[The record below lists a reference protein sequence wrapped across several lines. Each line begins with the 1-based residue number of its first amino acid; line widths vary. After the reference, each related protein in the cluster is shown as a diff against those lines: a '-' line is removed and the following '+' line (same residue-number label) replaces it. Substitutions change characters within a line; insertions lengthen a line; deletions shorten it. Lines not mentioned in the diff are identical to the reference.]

1 MAGIDATLRQAMNRD
16 IRVNADAIRRAVEEY
31 GSMAHLA
38 RALDVPLKKLQGWRD
53 DEKPMPLKY
62 YRKILDLLA
71 ERGGK

>member
-1 MAGIDATLRQAMNRD
+1 MNRD
-16 IRVNADAIRRAVEEY
+16 IRVNAEAIRRAVEEY

-38 RALDVPLKKLQGWRD
+38 RALGVPLKKLQEWRN

-71 ERGGK
+71 ERGS

>member
-1 MAGIDATLRQAMNRD
+1 MRHLPRAMNRD

-38 RALDVPLKKLQGWRD
+38 RALDVPLKKLQQWRD

-71 ERGGK
+71 ERGQ